1 MSQIQQD
8 RVNQCLHLEFNLQ
21 LIAYCNRFRP
31 VPYNPYSNLEQITT
45 MTTEGADVKHEND
58 FDEEYFQFVSMS
70 ETNARL
76 LLHEEYFQFVSMSKT
91 NARLLYMYKFDT
103 FPLSG
108 HERRFS

>member
-1 MSQIQQD
+1 
-8 RVNQCLHLEFNLQ
+8 
-21 LIAYCNRFRP
+21 
-31 VPYNPYSNLEQITT
+31 

-108 HERRFS
+108 HERRFSWMCGDQWHIVSILYTVTHDLQIHEYPLLNKHSGC